1 MTTSR
6 NLNLRMVAQAGPP
19 SPTPPVFGFQAS
31 ITSLFLSVAPHR
43 AATSFVTA
51 TPALS
56 FPCPGIAL
64 VPAFVK
70 EINTFEELGVAAGM
84 LPQEGSAGSVPKLVD
99 FLDDAVSAQVRLPAV
114 QKIVVGRPLRR
125 RGTRIPLSS
134 SRPTSQRSWPTSFAW
149 HDEPFYFGLISSA
162 MAFRMNGLGIAA
174 Q

>member
-84 LPQEGSAGSVPKLVD
+84 LPQEGSAGSVPQAGGLPRRRRVRAGTAASGSEDRRGQASTPTRDADSSFQFPTD
-99 FLDDAVSAQVRLPAV
+99 FA
-114 QKIVVGRPLRR
+114 KIVANFFRVGR
-125 RGTRIPLSS
+125 
-134 SRPTSQRSWPTSFAW
+134 
-149 HDEPFYFGLISSA
+149 
-162 MAFRMNGLGIAA
+162 
-174 Q
+174 